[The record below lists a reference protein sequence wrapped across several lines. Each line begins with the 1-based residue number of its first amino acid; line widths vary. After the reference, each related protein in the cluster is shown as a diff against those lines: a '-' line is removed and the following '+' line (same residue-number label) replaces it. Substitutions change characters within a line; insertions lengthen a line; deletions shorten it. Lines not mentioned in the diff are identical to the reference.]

1 MTEHRACGR
10 SRDRR
15 RAYRAAGPFRIA
27 RVVALTGAALTV
39 GLVVL
44 AAACGG
50 GPSKDRA
57 SPAVS
62 PSGPVVLTLVGEAD
76 EKQFTLN
83 QLEALPAYTGYAG
96 IKSSTGV
103 ITLPAEYTGVRLSDL
118 TDMVGGIT
126 RTNGVTLVAKD
137 GYGMTFSY
145 AQIVDHAFTA
155 YDPATGGEQTPSDDL
170 TVAIA
175 YAREGKPLGEDEGP
189 LRLVVGTARPGG
201 QVVDGH
207 WSVKWVE
214 RISVTKASAEWRVQ
228 LEGAVPGKLDKPA
241 YVNCASPGCHGSGW
255 VDSAGKRWEGIPL
268 YLVAGLIDDKKK
280 HGQGAYDASAAR
292 KGYDIVIETATGEV
306 VTIDSRD
313 IAGRQDIVLAGK
325 LDGGELPEESFPLRL
340 VGPGLSE
347 AQMPGAIV
355 RIVVRV
361 K

>member
-1 MTEHRACGR
+1 VR
-10 SRDRR
+10 
-15 RAYRAAGPFRIA
+15 
-27 RVVALTGAALTV
+27 RVVVLALAGVVMALS
-39 GLVVL
+39 LVAL

-50 GPSKDRA
+50 GSSGTQTTAKA
-57 SPAVS
+57 SPSVS
-62 PSGPVVLTLVGEAD
+62 PSGPIVLTLVGE
-76 EKQFTLN
+76 KGQRSFTLN

-103 ITLPAEYTGVRLSDL
+103 VTLPSEYTGVRLSDL
-118 TDMVGGIT
+118 TDLVGGISKA
-126 RTNGVTLVAKD
+126 NGVTLVAKD

-155 YDPATGGEQTPSDDL
+155 YDPATGTEQAPAKDL
-170 TVAIA
+170 TVVVA

-189 LRLVVGTARPGG
+189 LRLMVGTPKPGG

-207 WSVKWVE
+207 WSVKWVD
-214 RISVTKASAEWRVQ
+214 RISVTKASAQWKVQ
-228 LEGAVPGKLDKPA
+228 LEGAVPGKLDKPT

-255 VDSAGKRWEGIPL
+255 VDAAGTRWEGIPL
-268 YLVAGLIDDKKK
+268 YLVAGLVDDKKP
-280 HGQGAYDASAAR
+280 HGAGAYNAALAR
-292 KGYDIVIETATGEV
+292 KGYDIVIETATGKV

-313 IAGRQDIVLAGK
+313 IAGKQDIVLAGK
-325 LDGGELPEESFPLRL
+325 VDGGELPDEYFPLRL

-347 AQMPGAIV
+347 AQMPGGIA

>member
-1 MTEHRACGR
+1 V
-10 SRDRR
+10 R
-15 RAYRAAGPFRIA
+15 RAIVLALAGVMMA
-27 RVVALTGAALTV
+27 V
-39 GLVVL
+39 GLVAL

-50 GPSKDRA
+50 GSSGDQV

-62 PSGPVVLTLVGEAD
+62 PSGPVVLTLVGED
-76 EKQFTLN
+76 GEKQFTMN

-103 ITLPAEYTGVRLSDL
+103 VTLPAEYTGVRLSDL
-118 TDMVGGIT
+118 TDLVGGISKA
-126 RTNGVTLVAKD
+126 NGVTLVAKD

-155 YDPATGGEQTPSDDL
+155 YDPATGAERAPSKDL
-170 TVAIA
+170 TVVVA

-189 LRLVVGTARPGG
+189 LRLMVGTTKPGG

-207 WSVKWVE
+207 WSVKWVD
-214 RISVTKASAEWRVQ
+214 RVSVTKASAEWKVQ
-228 LEGAVPGKLDKPA
+228 LQGAVPGKLDKPT

-255 VDSAGKRWEGIPL
+255 VDAVGKRWEGVPL
-268 YLVAGLIDDKKK
+268 YLVAGMIDDQKR
-280 HGQGAYDASAAR
+280 HGAGAYDAAAAR
-292 KGYDIVIETATGEV
+292 KGYQIVIETATGKV

-313 IAGRQDIVLAGK
+313 IAGKHDVVLAGK
-325 LDGGELPEESFPLRL
+325 VDGGELPDEYFPLRL

-347 AQMPGAIV
+347 AQMPGGIA

>member
-1 MTEHRACGR
+1 V
-10 SRDRR
+10 R
-15 RAYRAAGPFRIA
+15 RAVVLALAG
-27 RVVALTGAALTV
+27 VAMAV
-39 GLVVL
+39 GLVAL

-50 GPSKDRA
+50 GSSGDQA

-62 PSGPVVLTLVGEAD
+62 PSGSVVLTLVGE
-76 EKQFTLN
+76 KGQKSFTFS

-103 ITLPAEYTGVRLSDL
+103 VTLPARYTGVRLSDL
-118 TDMVGGIT
+118 TEMVGGIS
-126 RTNGVTLVAKD
+126 RANGVTLVAKD

-155 YDPATGGEQTPSDDL
+155 YDPATGVEQTPSKDL
-170 TVAIA
+170 TVVVA

-189 LRLVVGTARPGG
+189 LRLVVGTPQPGG

-207 WSVKWVE
+207 WSVKWIE
-214 RISVTKASAEWRVQ
+214 RISVTRASAEWKVQ
-228 LEGAVPGKLDKPA
+228 LEGAVPGKLDKPT

-255 VDSAGKRWEGIPL
+255 VDAAGKRWEGIPL
-268 YLVAGLIDDKKK
+268 YLVAGLVDDKKR
-280 HGQGAYDASAAR
+280 HGVGAYDAALAR
-292 KGYDIVIETATGEV
+292 KGYDIVFETATGEV

-313 IAGRQDIVLAGK
+313 IAGKQDVVLAGK
-325 LDGGELPEESFPLRL
+325 LDGGELPEEYFPLRL

-347 AQMPGAIV
+347 AQMPGGIA